1 MLPVVA
7 NLAAA
12 ADARSPARTS
22 RTTDRSSTST
32 DVILINSEPHV
43 KIKMTS
49 RQSWVTD

>member
-12 ADARSPARTS
+12 ADVRSPARTS

-32 DVILINSEPHV
+32 DIILFISGIHV
-43 KIKMTS
+43 KTKK
-49 RQSWVTD
+49 